1 MKDIKALTETLYDM
15 EIKTTEEQLEVVRE
29 MMDTNMDQILLLA
42 QENGFAT
49 TEEPLSVEEVVALS
63 AYIGLED
70 LGSSA
75 SLGILRK
82 VKEAIEIH

>member
-70 LGSSA
+70 GGSSA

>member
-1 MKDIKALTETLYDM
+1 MKDIKVLTETLYDM

>member
-1 MKDIKALTETLYDM
+1 MKDIKVLTETLSDM

>member
-1 MKDIKALTETLYDM
+1 M